1 MAFLLINRPNWVVP
15 VFQEVIESDPTVY
28 KIQFKRFPADYM
40 WRDFLDLSSI
50 LVGMEALDT
59 LATGANTTANQ
70 ALLDAADAQT
80 SANNAQTDATQAL
93 SDAATAQATAD
104 AALALG
110 GAGGGARRA
119 TMWMDEAHYIVGTP
133 TTLVGDAYIGNFIRY
148 TTTDLAEFTMS
159 FVSGALNDGGVYL
172 LGTKSNNSG
181 IVEVR
186 IDGTLLGT
194 ADLYNAT
201 TLNNQ
206 LMLIGFG
213 FGNPT
218 FAAGYHKLSVKV
230 NGKFVSSLGFAAA
243 FTKVYIRTNAD

>member
-1 MAFLLINRPNWVVP
+1 MLITTNPVFILP
-15 VFQEVIESDPTVY
+15 VFQEISDVDVLIIQY
-28 KIQFKRFPADYM
+28 KPFAAFYQ
-40 WRDFLDLSSI
+40 WRDFLDLSPI
-50 LVGMEALDT
+50 MVGLTELDEAATEAL
-59 LATGANTTANQ
+59 ANANQ
-70 ALLDAADAQT
+70 AILDAANAQT

-93 SDAATAQATAD
+93 SDAAAAQATAD
-104 AALALG
+104 SALALG
-110 GAGGGARRA
+110 GAAGGARRA

-133 TTLVGDAYIGNFIRY
+133 TIQVNDAYIGNFIRF

-201 TLNNQ
+201 TLQNQ

-218 FAAGYHKLSVKV
+218 FSAGYHKLSVKV
-230 NGKFVSSLGFAAA
+230 NGKFVSSSGFAAA